1 MSNISVRQYS
11 LNGFK
16 IITLNTLFEN
26 IVLKYN
32 STRIILTNNGETIM
46 DEPYSK
52 ERYRYAIEYINGSQY
67 REYDEDVEEFRQDIE
82 EFKNELDEFMG
93 GFVRELSTIPKT
105 VNTATY
111 NVLGDNSWENLFN
124 DVDGN
129 PNTNHR
135 PVNVSQKRGCG
146 CFGGCLGCL
155 VYAIILLA
163 VVSLV
168 FYGFGFLG
176 MKIVDFFLSI
186 F

>member
-111 NVLGDNSWENLFN
+111 NVLGDIRILTIVLLMF
-124 DVDGN
+124 
-129 PNTNHR
+129 HK
-135 PVNVSQKRGCG
+135 NV
-146 CFGGCLGCL
+146 
-155 VYAIILLA
+155 A
-163 VVSLV
+163 VVALV
-168 FYGFGFLG
+168 
-176 MKIVDFFLSI
+176 DA
-186 F
+186 